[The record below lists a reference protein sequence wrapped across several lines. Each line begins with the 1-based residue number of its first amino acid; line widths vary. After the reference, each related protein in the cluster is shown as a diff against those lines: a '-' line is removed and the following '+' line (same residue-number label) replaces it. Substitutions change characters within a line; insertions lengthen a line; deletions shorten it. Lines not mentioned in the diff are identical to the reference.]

1 MYSEAFC
8 IFIVKTF
15 FNEEKTFEETELVI
29 YFNRKK
35 EKFKVVLAFFY
46 LVSLRPIFYIPLPAE
61 SSLLDEKNMP
71 FVTIKYYISPLR
83 NEKSLWKFKFS
94 LYFFAKLLWKLF
106 NSNNNIEDYKYRGL
120 SLSVEVRGWLKIY
133 QDLPGLYHCIYTLI
147 DSPCLNCKPAGQCPL

>member
-61 SSLLDEKNMP
+61 SSLLEEKNMP
-71 FVTIKYYISPLR
+71 FVTIKYYISPL
-83 NEKSLWKFKFS
+83 
-94 LYFFAKLLWKLF
+94 
-106 NSNNNIEDYKYRGL
+106 
-120 SLSVEVRGWLKIY
+120 
-133 QDLPGLYHCIYTLI
+133 
-147 DSPCLNCKPAGQCPL
+147 

>member
-46 LVSLRPIFYIPLPAE
+46 LVSLRPIFYIPVPAE
-61 SSLLDEKNMP
+61 SSLLEKKTCPSSRLN
-71 FVTIKYYISPLR
+71 IIYL
-83 NEKSLWKFKFS
+83 
-94 LYFFAKLLWKLF
+94 LYRMRK
-106 NSNNNIEDYKYRGL
+106 
-120 SLSVEVRGWLKIY
+120 VCKI
-133 QDLPGLYHCIYTLI
+133 
-147 DSPCLNCKPAGQCPL
+147 